1 MHGLHIASEQ
11 VIPSAASQK
20 HRLCFSISGLHLEA
34 LRSDAL
40 VHVHKRFQGRAPL
53 TPMPT

>member
-20 HRLCFSISGLHLEA
+20 YRLCFSISGPNLED